1 MDSIE
6 ELMIREFY
14 HNEKTA
20 LGRSTIRQLCE
31 VLNVDLGEDND

>member
-14 HNEKTA
+14 YNERTE
-20 LGRSTIRQLCE
+20 LGKSVVRQLCE
-31 VLNVDLGEDND
+31 LLNVDLGEE